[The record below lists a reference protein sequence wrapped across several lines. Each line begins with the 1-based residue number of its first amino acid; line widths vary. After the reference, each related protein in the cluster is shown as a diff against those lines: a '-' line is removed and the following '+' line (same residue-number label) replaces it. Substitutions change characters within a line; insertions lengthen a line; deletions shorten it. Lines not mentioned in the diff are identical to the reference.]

1 MLYYYLIVFINAHPH
16 RTWFN
21 STIFI
26 SRLKATC
33 RELTVSYH
41 MFSIFASITV
51 FALEAL
57 DTIMIIFYSDAL
69 TFPSI
74 NELNM
79 IYLVYFFVIS
89 LCITYSEASRGS
101 TKLA

>member
-1 MLYYYLIVFINAHPH
+1 MIVFINAHPH

-21 STIFI
+21 STICI

-57 DTIMIIFYSDAL
+57 DTTMVIFYSDAL
-69 TFPSI
+69 TSPSI
-74 NELNM
+74 NDLNM
-79 IYLVYFFVIS
+79 ISLVYFFVVS
-89 LCITYSEASRGS
+89 LCVTYSEASPGS